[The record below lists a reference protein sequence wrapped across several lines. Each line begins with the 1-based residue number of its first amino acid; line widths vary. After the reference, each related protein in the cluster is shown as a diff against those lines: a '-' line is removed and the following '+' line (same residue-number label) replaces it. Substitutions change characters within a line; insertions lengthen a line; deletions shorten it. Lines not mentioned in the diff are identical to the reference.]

1 MISEIFE
8 TIIRIAIG
16 FLFLIS
22 GALKLPDLKGF
33 FVTIVKYNVLKGK
46 LAKVSAYSLPFI
58 EIIIGFALIFKI
70 YLTYSY
76 SLALFLVLV
85 STGGVIY
92 AYLNNNRLDN
102 CGCYGTKIK
111 IPIGPKKIIENL
123 ITIIL
128 LIYLL
133 ILTV

>member
-1 MISEIFE
+1 MIPEIVD
-8 TIIRIAIG
+8 TIIRIALG
-16 FLFLIS
+16 FLFIIS

-33 FVTIVKYNVLKGK
+33 FITVVKYNILKGK
-46 LAKVSAYSLPFI
+46 LAKISAYSLPFI
-58 EIIIGFALIFKI
+58 EILVGLAMIFKI
-70 YLTYSY
+70 YLLYSY
-76 SLALFLVLV
+76 SLALVLVIV

-92 AYLNNNRLDN
+92 AYIKNNRLDN

-123 ITIIL
+123 VTISL

-133 ILTV
+133 ILIT